1 MNSTPAAIPVRCLLY
16 HRKPLL
22 DMKFLFFILTLLLFT
37 QCSSKK
43 NPSIESDIF
52 IASLDNGFDSSG
64 KLILKDTTKAIR
76 FSKDFWNYF
85 IRTHPKTSSMLFISP
100 LYDTSNNYVALG
112 DTSLQFYNIAHLNS
126 FYFTK
131 LLADSADGKENE
143 NSFTGSAFFAIP
155 NDTTGSDEKEK
166 RVKQKLNDYKITPAI
181 REEFNKLKN
190 ILTWKDTSNHY
201 IVVFKKKFV
210 DNIYKLYE

>member
-1 MNSTPAAIPVRCLLY
+1 MRLLIS
-16 HRKPLL
+16 
-22 DMKFLFFILTLLLFT
+22 ILTLLFFT
-37 QCSSKK
+37 HCSSKK
-43 NPSIESDIF
+43 IPLIENDIF

-85 IRTHPKTSSMLFISP
+85 IRTHPKTSSVLFISP

-126 FYFTK
+126 FYFKK
-131 LLADSADGKENE
+131 LLADSADGKEKE
-143 NSFTGSAFFAIP
+143 NSFAGSAFFIIP
-155 NDTTGSDEKEK
+155 NDTTGYDEKEK

-181 REEFNKLKN
+181 REAFIKLKS

-201 IVVFKKKFV
+201 IIVFKKNFV
-210 DNIYKLYE
+210 DNIYKIYE